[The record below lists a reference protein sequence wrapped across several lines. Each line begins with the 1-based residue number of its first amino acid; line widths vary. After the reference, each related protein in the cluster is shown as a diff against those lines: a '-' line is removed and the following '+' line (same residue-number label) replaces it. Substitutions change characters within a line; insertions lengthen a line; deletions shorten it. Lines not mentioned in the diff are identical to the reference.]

1 MLQPRTTLI
10 KSKKLTAAVPTR
22 TAVEP
27 ICNHARA
34 SCPRL
39 TTQISTS
46 AVSSSHGSTQVTK
59 TLRLEMQTP
68 CSLPMLSARHRRAC
82 MTTAQQYRRRHSTS
96 NRRPIKCIRAPS
108 TSSSQS
114 KWPAEPPTSSH
125 KWSRYQHSH
134 QRKARAE
141 GATPRAATKP
151 LQTRRQPLA

>member
-10 KSKKLTAAVPTR
+10 KSKKPTAAVPTR

-46 AVSSSHGSTQVTK
+46 AVSSSHGSTQATK

-68 CSLPMLSARHRRAC
+68 CPLPMLSARHRRAC
-82 MTTAQQYRRRHSTS
+82 TTTAQQYRRRHSAS
-96 NRRPIKCIRAPS
+96 NRRPIKCIKAPS

-114 KWPAEPPTSSH
+114 KWPAEPPTSSL

-134 QRKARAE
+134 RRKARAE
-141 GATPRAATKP
+141 GTTQKAVTKP
-151 LQTRRQPLA
+151 LRTRRQPLA